1 MNLEKLVNLSEMRA
15 LQTVKWAGKVEF
27 YFNVLFIDAVI
38 LYRKS
43 LNMKEHHIYC
53 ITNND

>member
-27 YFNVLFIDAVI
+27 YFNVLFIDAVT

-43 LNMKEHHIYC
+43 LNMEEHHIYC